1 MLPTNDPPRP
11 AGSKSTG
18 KTRLTSEAMQP
29 SAAQKMFAFL
39 CLAKLAE
46 FFAQSFLTKP
56 ESVEEEFPRGSF
68 LPLSERRSQN

>member
-1 MLPTNDPPRP
+1 
-11 AGSKSTG
+11 
-18 KTRLTSEAMQP
+18 MQP

-56 ESVEEEFPRGSF
+56 ESAEEEFPRGSF